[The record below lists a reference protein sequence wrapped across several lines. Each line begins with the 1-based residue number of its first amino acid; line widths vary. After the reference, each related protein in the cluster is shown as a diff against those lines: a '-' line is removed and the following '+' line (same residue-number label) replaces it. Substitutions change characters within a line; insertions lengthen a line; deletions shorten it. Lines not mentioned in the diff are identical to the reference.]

1 MESDKIKSITPREH
15 ILLRPTMY
23 LGGMNPAEIDSWIL
37 NEDGTISFK
46 KVIFTE
52 GLLKIVNEAID
63 NSFDEYVKTNGEFST
78 KIAVTITKD
87 TCTVSDNGRGI
98 STEKEKDTLDHAPV
112 CVSAVTVP
120 MTGSNFDDDI
130 ARKSIG
136 MNGLGV
142 KGSNIFSKA
151 FECIT
156 CDGKNTVKIT
166 CKDNLSESKYKITK
180 PGKRGTT
187 VAFTPDFEKFGVK
200 EFDENLI
207 ALVKTRLRFLSWFF
221 PKCTITFNGERI
233 GLRAKDIATMFPQP
247 SVVLNEPNCYICVYP
262 SDEPYVLSYVNGIS
276 LREGGTHVD
285 YVSAKIINDI
295 REKVSKKYKEI
306 KPADIRNRIGIIV
319 FLKDFTNCKFN
330 SQTKEKITNSQGEI
344 TEFLRSNNIDLNAF
358 TDKIL
363 RTKPIL
369 ENITDLFKLKE
380 ELAARKATDALNKAK
395 KEVISEKYFAPVAKS
410 GQKYLMITEGKS
422 AFSGISPILGR
433 KGIGYYMLMGKLLNI
448 QDVSPVKKGKVKGFM
463 ENQEI
468 RELVNIL
475 GLDLYGKTEDMTYDY
490 VVVLSDADPDG
501 TAIAGLIL
509 TMFAK
514 LAPKMIEAGRI
525 CRLNTPLLIGLKGEK
540 VEEYYFSFPDK
551 KDMKKNLD
559 YFYLK
564 GLGSWTKSRLNQV
577 LEKEG
582 GMEKLLMPYDADKD
596 YKQSIQTWFGAD
608 TEGRK
613 NFLRGRE
620 FHINN
625 T

>member
-1 MESDKIKSITPREH
+1 MESDKIESITPREH

-46 KVIFTE
+46 KVTFTE
-52 GLLKIVNEAID
+52 GLLKIINEAID

-78 KIAVTITKD
+78 KIAVTVTKD
-87 TCTVSDNGRGI
+87 TCTVVDNGRGI
-98 STEKEKDTLDHAPV
+98 STEKDPDGQPA
-112 CVSAVTVP
+112 CVRAVTVP
-120 MTGSNFDDDI
+120 MSGSNFDDDI

-136 MNGLGV
+136 MNGLGI
-142 KGSNIFSKA
+142 KGSSIFSKA

-156 CDGKNTVKIT
+156 CDGKNTVRIT
-166 CKDNLSESKYKITK
+166 CKDNLSESKYKVTK

-187 VAFTPDFEKFGVK
+187 ITFTPDFEKFGVK
-200 EFDENLI
+200 DFDENLI
-207 ALVKTRLRFLSWFF
+207 ALIKTRLRFLSWFF
-221 PKCTITFNGERI
+221 PKCTITFNGEKI

-247 SVVLNEPNCYICVYP
+247 SVVLNEPNCYVCVYP

-285 YVSAKIINDI
+285 YISAKIINDI

-319 FLKDFTNCKFN
+319 FFKDFTNCKFN

-344 TEFLRSNNIDLNAF
+344 TEFLKSNNVDLNAF

-363 RTKPIL
+363 RTKPII

-380 ELAARKATDALNKAK
+380 ELAARKATDALNKVK

-433 KGIGYYMLMGKLLNI
+433 KGIGYYMLMGKPLNV
-448 QDVSPVKKGKVKGFM
+448 QDIGPVKKGKVKGFM
-463 ENQEI
+463 DNQEI

-514 LAPKMIEAGRI
+514 LAPKMIEAGRV

-540 VEEYYFSFPDK
+540 IEEYYFSFPDR

-596 YKQSIQTWFGAD
+596 YKQSIRTWFGAD

>member
-1 MESDKIKSITPREH
+1 
-15 ILLRPTMY
+15 
-23 LGGMNPAEIDSWIL
+23 
-37 NEDGTISFK
+37 
-46 KVIFTE
+46 
-52 GLLKIVNEAID
+52 
-63 NSFDEYVKTNGEFST
+63 
-78 KIAVTITKD
+78 
-87 TCTVSDNGRGI
+87 
-98 STEKEKDTLDHAPV
+98 
-112 CVSAVTVP
+112 
-120 MTGSNFDDDI
+120 
-130 ARKSIG
+130 
-136 MNGLGV
+136 
-142 KGSNIFSKA
+142 
-151 FECIT
+151 
-156 CDGKNTVKIT
+156 
-166 CKDNLSESKYKITK
+166 
-180 PGKRGTT
+180 
-187 VAFTPDFEKFGVK
+187 
-200 EFDENLI
+200 
-207 ALVKTRLRFLSWFF
+207 
-221 PKCTITFNGERI
+221 
-233 GLRAKDIATMFPQP
+233 
-247 SVVLNEPNCYICVYP
+247 
-262 SDEPYVLSYVNGIS
+262 
-276 LREGGTHVD
+276 
-285 YVSAKIINDI
+285 
-295 REKVSKKYKEI
+295 
-306 KPADIRNRIGIIV
+306 
-319 FLKDFTNCKFN
+319 
-330 SQTKEKITNSQGEI
+330 
-344 TEFLRSNNIDLNAF
+344 
-358 TDKIL
+358 
-363 RTKPIL
+363 
-369 ENITDLFKLKE
+369 
-380 ELAARKATDALNKAK
+380 
-395 KEVISEKYFAPVAKS
+395 
-410 GQKYLMITEGKS
+410 MITEGKS

-475 GLDLYGKTEDMTYDY
+475 GLDLYGKTEDMSYDY

-514 LAPKMIEAGRI
+514 LAPKMIEAGRV